1 MTKGKFPNGLRKA
14 MDAKGLGFTDLANL
28 AETSKQNI
36 ERWANGER
44 RLKPEMAAKLAP
56 LVNATASQLL
66 LLPNEDGATTTSQP
80 QHDKDR
86 IMKEA
91 AAQNLRSALIAY
103 GVDAKQLKRAMGM
116 IDRMVTPAK
125 PGRSKQNLPH
135 DQSQPATL
143 PHAKEP

>member
-14 MDAKGLGFTDLANL
+14 MDAMGLGLTDLAKS

-66 LLPNEDGATTTSQP
+66 LLPKEEGAAGTPHPQP
-80 QHDKDR
+80 DKDT

-103 GVDAKQLKRAMGM
+103 GASAAQIKPLMALIDARLKK
-116 IDRMVTPAK
+116 TKPASPK
-125 PGRSKQNLPH
+125 RTDSR
-135 DQSQPATL
+135 DQSQLASRRREEAP
-143 PHAKEP
+143 

>member
-14 MDAKGLGFTDLANL
+14 MDAKGLGLTDLAKL

-44 RLKPEMAAKLAP
+44 ALKPEMAAKLAP

-66 LLPNEDGATTTSQP
+66 LLPNEEGAAATPQP
-80 QHDKDR
+80 QPDKDT

-103 GVDAKQLKRAMGM
+103 GAPTAQIKPLIALIDARLKK
-116 IDRMVTPAK
+116 TKPAS
-125 PGRSKQNLPH
+125 PEQTGSR
-135 DQSQPATL
+135 DQSQPASHRREEA
-143 PHAKEP
+143 P